1 MKERDNIKETE
12 PEAIVT
18 RWLKEID
25 HVKKSKRRV
34 AYEKL
39 GEKIV
44 KNYANISAIEAAV
57 SRNRSPNRVMFNVL
71 WSNVQ
76 VLKPA
81 LYARIPEVVVERTF
95 KDSDPIGNLTSRLIE
110 RATTYNITSQ
120 KDRYHTNMKMIV
132 EDRLLP
138 GGGFGWVR
146 FEVEKEQAT
155 DEAGNPVGEP
165 TIKPNSERA
174 VFDWVH
180 WKNFYWSECRSWFEL
195 RWIAREVQMTR
206 AKLCERFPH
215 CGAEVELQDQKE
227 QSDKDTEYM
236 STACVYEIQD
246 IESKNTYWISPGYK
260 DGPLDVKKDHLRLK
274 NFWAAPRPLL
284 ATTTTD
290 SLYPTPDYKIYEA
303 LAEELDNVT
312 KRIGAMAECIRLVGA
327 VAKQWQADVKNML
340 KLRDGE
346 MWPVEQWTAFAER
359 GGLKSVVDWMPFEQ
373 CIAAIGPLQSYQTTL
388 LAQIGEISS
397 IPDIVRG
404 ASDPTESAA
413 AVQKKSRWTVLK
425 LEEKQGDVQR
435 FWEEVAE
442 KTAEILCEPGFVSDE
457 TFALMCGIEQ
467 MSDEDKANYPAALKL
482 ARDDRL
488 RTFRVSIATDSTIA
502 LDEAEEQASRMGYME
517 AVGGMFSNVQNTP
530 PALLTP
536 MIESALFVANA
547 FRTGRS
553 LSGAWDKALR
563 EMEEQAKNPAPPP
576 PDYQAQQLEILQMD
590 SQTKQMEAQTKQQI
604 AQADIQ
610 AKMATLQAEQGKAQ
624 MEFNEAQARA
634 YAAQVETQL
643 KQQAEQFKQFIETEK
658 LKLENQKLQQD
669 GAFQTQ
675 KLEVEASKVMTK
687 DAIDKMQAELQA
699 AKQISDKEI
708 EEQWLELE
716 KQSTILREKE
726 KLIEEKRLA
735 SDNTL
740 EMFRLI
746 KDTQSQEPQQPPVV
760 NVHVPEPKPRKLR
773 VKRDAKG
780 AIEEIGDADD

>member
-25 HVKKSKRRV
+25 HVKKSKRRI

-57 SRNRSPNRVMFNVL
+57 SSNRSPNRVMFNVL

-146 FEVEKEQAT
+146 FEVEQEQAT

-165 TIKPNSERA
+165 FVKPNSERA

-206 AKLCERFPH
+206 TKLIDRF
-215 CGAEVELQDQKE
+215 GAIGQDVELQDQKE

-260 DGPLDVKKDHLRLK
+260 DAPLDVKKDPLRLK

-373 CIAAIGPLQSYQTTL
+373 CIAAIGPLQGYQTSL

-467 MSDEDKANYPAALKL
+467 MSDEDKQNYPAALKL

-517 AVGGMFSNVQNTP
+517 AVVPLFSNVQNVP
-530 PALLTP
+530 PTLLTP

-547 FRTGRS
+547 FRTGRA

-563 EMEEQAKNPAPPP
+563 EMEEKSKNPPPPP
-576 PDYQAQQLEILQMD
+576 PDYQAQQLEIMQMD
-590 SQTKQMEAQTKQQI
+590 SQTKQMEAQTKAQL
-604 AQADIQ
+604 AQAEIQ
-610 AKMATLQAEQGKAQ
+610 AKMSDAQFAQGKAQ
-624 MEFNEAQARA
+624 AEFTEAQARA

-643 KQQAEQFKQFIETEK
+643 KQQAEQFRQFIETEK
-658 LKLENQKLQQD
+658 LKLENQKLTQE
-669 GAFQTQ
+669 GAFQVQ

-716 KQSTILREKE
+716 EKATVLRERE

-746 KDTQSQEPQQPPVV
+746 KDTQSQAQPQQPPVV
-760 NVHVPEPKPRKLR
+760 NVHVPEPKPRKMR

-780 AIEEIGDADD
+780 AISEIADD